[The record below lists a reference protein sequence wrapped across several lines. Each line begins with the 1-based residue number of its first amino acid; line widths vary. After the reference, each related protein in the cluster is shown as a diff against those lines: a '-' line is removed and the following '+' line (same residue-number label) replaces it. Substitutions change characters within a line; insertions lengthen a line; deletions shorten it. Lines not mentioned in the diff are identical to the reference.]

1 MTATYVSVRPGAGPR
16 EGRGYTCLKCGGM
29 DVKAVYDMETGRS
42 GSYHTTKGHKADIKR
57 NKMEKSTLAKHTGL
71 FHQDKVGNTSIYV
84 VVVNNTTRSSL
95 LCQVWEG
102 QSILDNG
109 SKIVLI

>member
-1 MTATYVSVRPGAGPR
+1 
-16 EGRGYTCLKCGGM
+16 M
-29 DVKAVYDMETGRS
+29 DVKAVYDMEKGIS

-57 NKMEKSTLAKHTGL
+57 NKMEKSTLAKDTGL
-71 FHQDKVGNTSIYV
+71 FHQDKVGNTSIYG

-102 QSILDNG
+102 QSILDNS
-109 SKIVLI
+109 SKIVLNGNEGDVACGSSPPGLHCTLH